1 MACFTIEKLI
11 NDLKEKDNKIKG
23 SVEEILHEYQEWK
36 QKSKKLLQKENAEIA
51 ENTLI
56 AKIMA
61 ASSIKKEVNND
72 NSDSA
77 IADMLIKGIS
87 MGTIDMEK
95 KIHAYNQDVNKEDLN
110 MAKEYYNT
118 ALEELEESEFKII
131 NNYYMMELIGTDTIE
146 EKREKMNKVT
156 KEEIVEVAKKVSLD
170 TIFLLEGVKN
180 EGN

>member
-1 MACFTIEKLI
+1 MKENNELILHIYQDAEMSCFTIEKLI

-61 ASSIKKEVNND
+61 GSSIKKEVNND

-95 KIHAYNQDVNKEDLN
+95 KIHAYDKDVNREDLN
-110 MAKEYYNT
+110 IAKEF
-118 ALEELEESEFKII
+118 LKFQERCIDKL
-131 NNYYMMELIGTDTIE
+131 
-146 EKREKMNKVT
+146 
-156 KEEIVEVAKKVSLD
+156 KKYL
-170 TIFLLEGVKN
+170 
-180 EGN
+180 